1 MKKHEV
7 ESLFKSFFLFFISL
21 GLLLGFLFYFNY
33 QQKIEHLKEGIFAQ
47 MRLCSFDLK
56 CPNFEVNFKKK
67 DGIKPLFLYENS
79 DALVSYFEFIGS
91 NENYISIRY
100 PIDRYKEEKLH
111 LLRKAS
117 YHYMLFLLILGFV
130 SLIFSYYALYP
141 MKKAL
146 FTIEEFIK
154 DILHDVNTPITTIV
168 LNSSLLKKDEKNRSK
183 IQKIQQSTQ
192 KILSIQD
199 NLKSYLEDLSTQT
212 EEFDLKELLLQQK
225 KYTQGIYPT
234 ITWQINNRT
243 LKLRTNRDIFA
254 RIISNLIS
262 NAAKYNVI
270 NGEIIININPKT
282 KTLSIEDTGIGIKD
296 PEKVFERFYTEGER
310 GTGIGLHIV
319 KKLCDE
325 LKIAIDVTTILKKGT
340 IFTLKLDAVT
350 KH

>member
-1 MKKHEV
+1 M
-7 ESLFKSFFLFFISL
+7 LL
-21 GLLLGFLFYFNY
+21 GLLIYFDY
-33 QQKIEHLKEGIFAQ
+33 QQKIEHLKDGIFAQ

-56 CPNFEVNFKKK
+56 CPSFDINFKKK
-67 DGIKPLFLYENS
+67 DGIKPLFLYENP

-91 NENYISIRY
+91 NDNYLSITY
-100 PIDRYKEEKLH
+100 PIDKYKEEKLH

-117 YHYMLFLLILGFV
+117 YRYILFLIILGLV
-130 SLIFSYYALYP
+130 SLIFSFYSIYP

-146 FTIEEFIK
+146 YTIEEFIK

-168 LNSSLLKKDEKNRSK
+168 LNSSLLKKDEKNREK

-199 NLKSYLEDLSTQT
+199 NLKSYLENFSTQT
-212 EEFDLKELLLQQK
+212 EEFDLRELLLQQK

-234 ITWQINNRT
+234 IKWHINNRT

-262 NAAKYNVI
+262 NAAKYNVA
-270 NGEIIININPKT
+270 NGEIIINIDQKN
-282 KTLSIEDTGIGIKD
+282 KTLSIEDTGIGIKEPD
-296 PEKVFERFYTEGER
+296 KIFDRFYTEGER

-325 LKIAIDVTTILKKGT
+325 LNIDIDVTTHLKKGT